1 MISEIGN
8 NHNGDLK
15 VARQLVRKSVEAGA
29 HCVKFQMRSLEDL
42 YALHKE
48 ENFDLGSEYTL
59 NLLRKYSLSDA
70 QLLSLFDYVL
80 ELGAEP
86 LCTPWDK
93 TSANKL
99 NEYGMRFFKVAS
111 ADFTNLDLLEH
122 LAAFNK
128 PLILSTGMTEGSEID
143 EVTVFLNNLGVEYA
157 LLHCNS
163 AYPAP
168 FKDINLRFIERLK
181 DKAGIVGYSG
191 HELGINVALASVV
204 WARKL

>member
-1 MISEIGN
+1 M
-8 NHNGDLK
+8 
-15 VARQLVRKSVEAGA
+15 
-29 HCVKFQMRSLEDL
+29 
-42 YALHKE
+42 
-48 ENFDLGSEYTL
+48 
-59 NLLRKYSLSDA
+59 
-70 QLLSLFDYVL
+70 
-80 ELGAEP
+80 
-86 LCTPWDK
+86 CTPWDK

-163 AYPAP
+163 AYQLPSR
-168 FKDINLRFIERLK
+168 ILICVSLK
-181 DKAGIVGYSG
+181 DLKIKRLSLVIQVMNW
-191 HELGINVALASVV
+191 ELTLHLLPSV